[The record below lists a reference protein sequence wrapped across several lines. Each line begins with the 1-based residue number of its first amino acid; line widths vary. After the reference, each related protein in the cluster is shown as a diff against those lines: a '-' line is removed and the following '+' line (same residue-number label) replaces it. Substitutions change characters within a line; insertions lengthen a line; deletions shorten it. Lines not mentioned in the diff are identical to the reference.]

1 MNLEALKTI
10 QVTFMYLSVA
20 SFLTSSQF
28 WLYRKG
34 YKNGYEIGKHT
45 GFTEGLFRG
54 QKAPKRNLSNKS
66 KSLLQSRS
74 LECKMME

>member
-54 QKAPKRNLSNKS
+54 QK
-66 KSLLQSRS
+66 S
-74 LECKMME
+74 LEKKSFKQKQNPLAKPVVKV